1 MGRVPAMTVTATVM
15 LCFWGVLDASHGV
28 AEESARVSFKSP
40 AEDKYTQ
47 QQNIEVG
54 DMPNHVVRSFE
65 LHRTYSDNEPVINGL
80 RLVEEWDRGIA
91 DYVKANGRGTVY
103 STYLMEN
110 GDKFFARTALLVQ
123 TDSERLIASNVGI
136 ITGGTGKFAG
146 MQGIVRMS
154 TGIEAKTKVNY
165 SQTEIEY
172 SIGR

>member
-1 MGRVPAMTVTATVM
+1 MGRVAMAVTATVA
-15 LCFWGVLDASHGV
+15 LCLWGVLDVSHGV

-47 QQNIEVG
+47 HQTIEVG
-54 DMPNHVVRSFE
+54 DMPNHVLRSFE

-91 DYVKANGRGTVY
+91 DYVKTNGSGTVY

-123 TDSERLIASNVGI
+123 TDSERLVVSNVGI
-136 ITGGTGKFAG
+136 VTGGTGKFAG

-154 TGIEAKTKVNY
+154 TTIEAKTKVNY

-172 SIGR
+172 SISR